1 MIFLSVSDVPL
12 CYTRSAFHQ
21 SIPEYAYRYAIPKE
35 YYEDLKIRRYGFHGT
50 SHQYVARQAAIHLN
64 KPLSSVNAITI
75 HLGNGCS
82 MTAIQNGKSIDTT
95 MGMTPLEGLIMG
107 TRCGDIDPALHG
119 YLLAHKIQSKLD
131 TIQDVDE
138 VLNKASGLK
147 GLTGTNDMRDVMRL
161 RDEGNKDAVLAVS
174 MYAYRIKK
182 YIGSYFAVLGGE
194 LDAIIFTAGVG
205 ENASSLRAL
214 SLANLDALG
223 IVVDDKKNDT
233 AREQDVPVAEFHAD
247 PSVIKL
253 LVIPT
258 NEELE
263 IAMQTVQVM
272 ESIKQ

>member
-1 MIFLSVSDVPL
+1 MPL
-12 CYTRSAFHQ
+12 CYARSAFHQ
-21 SIPEYAYRYAIPKE
+21 SIPAYAYRYAIPKE

-107 TRCGDIDPALHG
+107 TRCGDVDPALHG
-119 YLLAHKIQSKLD
+119 YLLANKIQSKLD
-131 TIQDVDE
+131 TIQDVDN

-161 RDEGNKDAVLAVS
+161 RDEGNEDAALAVN

-182 YIGSYFAVLGGE
+182 YIGSYFAVLGGN

-223 IVVDDKKNDT
+223 IMVDDEKNDT
-233 AREQDVPVAEFHAD
+233 AREQEIPVAEFQAD

-253 LVIPT
+253 LVVPT

-263 IAMQTVQVM
+263 IAMQTAQVM